1 MFARGRLSAVQAV
14 LSRCCSNSG
23 STSAA
28 AVAASATSS
37 ITAVRCV
44 AARQLHHIVVVD
56 GAGVATPAHN
66 QRMQAAQH
74 GSRSSR
80 SSRGSSRGCQ
90 QVHKRWM
97 GLAGDGTE
105 EDPADLAGRQE
116 HERWIRKLRDRKSTK
131 LTKRQRV
138 ANEQAARRAE
148 EEARL
153 AAVDWDPRA
162 VGDQRV
168 LPLCVCVCMC
178 VSYV

>member
-23 STSAA
+23 STSSA

-44 AARQLHHIVVVD
+44 AARQLHHIVVVN

-66 QRMQAAQH
+66 QRLQAAQH
-74 GSRSSR
+74 GSRS
-80 SSRGSSRGCQ
+80 SSRGCQ

-116 HERWIRKLRDRKSTK
+116 HEQWIRKLRERKSTK

-153 AAVDWDPRA
+153 AAVDWDPSA

-168 LPLCVCVCMC
+168 LPLCVCRMC